1 MNWDWQVFCK
11 DTITGEIVQGCF
23 GRGDDYTYLNWMFKA
38 WGWTAAVSV
47 GALLLALAVGA
58 IIGVLRTLQQD
69 RASGRILNRFGA
81 AWVELFRNIPL
92 LVQIFLWYHV
102 LPTLFPVLRGVP
114 GFALVVLALGFFTS
128 ARIAEQVRSG
138 IQALP
143 RGQRYAGMA
152 MGFTTFQTYRYVL
165 LPMAFRII
173 IPPLT
178 SETMNIF
185 KNSSVAFAVSV
196 AELTMYAM
204 QVQEETGRGVEVYL
218 AVTGLYVISA
228 FAINRIMAWIEKRS
242 RVPGLSAPSMAGGGH

>member
-1 MNWDWQVFCK
+1 MGSNWDWQVFLQ
-11 DTITGEIVQGCF
+11 DPGGE
-23 GRGDDYTYLNWMFKA
+23 YPTYLQWMLSA
-38 WGWTAAVSV
+38 WGWTVSV
-47 GALLLALAVGA
+47 ALLALVIALIAGS
-58 IIGVLRTLQQD
+58 IIGTIRTLPD
-69 RASGRILNRFGA
+69 NKFLVGFGN

-102 LPTLFPVLRGVP
+102 VPAIFPAMKSVS
-114 GFALVVLALGFFTS
+114 GFVLVVLALGFFTS
-128 ARIAEQVRSG
+128 ARIAEQVRAG

-152 MGFTTFQTYRYVL
+152 MGFTTVQYYRYVL

-196 AELTMYAM
+196 AELTMFAM
-204 QVQEETGRGVEVYL
+204 QAQEETSRGIEIYL
-218 AVTGLYVISA
+218 AVTGLYIVSA
-228 FAINRIMAWIEKRS
+228 FAINRIMAFIEKRA
-242 RVPGLSAPSMAGGGH
+242 RVPGFIVAGGTGGGH

>member
-1 MNWDWQVFCK
+1 
-11 DTITGEIVQGCF
+11 
-23 GRGDDYTYLNWMFKA
+23 LSA
-38 WGWTAAVSV
+38 WGWTVSV
-47 GALLLALAVGA
+47 SLLALALALVVG
-58 IIGVLRTLQQD
+58 IVIGTLRTLPD
-69 RASGRILNRFGA
+69 HPWVVRFGN

-102 LPTLFPVLRGVP
+102 VPAIFPAMKSVS
-114 GFALVVLALGFFTS
+114 GFVLVVLALGLFTS
-128 ARIAEQVRSG
+128 ARVAEQLRSG

-152 MGFTTFQTYRYVL
+152 VGFTTWQTYRYVL
-165 LPMAFRII
+165 LPNAFRII

-196 AELTMYAM
+196 TELTMFAM
-204 QVQEETGRGVEVYL
+204 QAQEETGRGIEVYL

-228 FAINRIMAWIEKRS
+228 FAINRIMAFIEKRS
-242 RVPGLSAPSMAGGGH
+242 RVPGMISASGAGGH